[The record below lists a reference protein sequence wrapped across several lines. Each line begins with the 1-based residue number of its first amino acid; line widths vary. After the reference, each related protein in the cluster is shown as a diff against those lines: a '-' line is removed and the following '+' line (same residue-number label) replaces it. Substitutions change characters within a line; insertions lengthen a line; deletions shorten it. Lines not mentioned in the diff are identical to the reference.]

1 MQGRRSRS
9 YAMHMGVTE
18 DAAACRPARPDSPP
32 LIGLGLLRAFALDP
46 PAYLPPPRGST
57 VVDDTRFHLT
67 VSADG
72 RHATVCRLN
81 ADDIAEAFSAVR
93 AHAPNARLVWI
104 TDGSSERELRGL
116 GCRDQDPPITSY
128 ITALATNTPPPEVPG
143 IEIRR
148 IETYEEFLV
157 ALGIAAA
164 GWQTSFDDD
173 PEATWQ
179 RHLERAGGDWLALV
193 DGSPVAYGGA
203 IAGSC
208 GLFLTGGVTLPRGT
222 RPRRLPGARSR
233 ALGRGRAPWHARPR
247 RARRGRVAE
256 SARAQRLRARGSTS
270 WSSSR
275 TPRLESWMTTCAGS
289 RRIRPPGGRST
300 RAAA

>member
-1 MQGRRSRS
+1 LQTST
-9 YAMHMGVTE
+9 A
-18 DAAACRPARPDSPP
+18 
-32 LIGLGLLRAFALDP
+32 LRAFALDP

-57 VVDDTRFHLT
+57 VVDDRRFHLT

-72 RHATVCRLN
+72 RHATVCRLD
-81 ADDIAEAFSAVR
+81 ADDVAEAFFAVR
-93 AHAPNARLVWI
+93 AHAPNARVVWI

-128 ITALATNTPPPEVPG
+128 ITALATDTPPPEVPG
-143 IEIRR
+143 IEIRQ

-173 PEATWQ
+173 PEARWQ
-179 RHLERAGGDWLALV
+179 RRLERAGGDWLALV

-208 GLFLTGGVTLPRGT
+208 GLFLTGGVTRPEARGRGAYRALVRARWDEAVRRGT
-222 RPRRLPGARSR
+222 PG
-233 ALGRGRAPWHARPR
+233 LVVHAED
-247 RARRGRVAE
+247 A
-256 SARAQRLRARGSTS
+256 
-270 WSSSR
+270 
-275 TPRLESWMTTCAGS
+275 S
-289 RRIRPPGGRST
+289 RRVLERSGFE
-300 RAAA
+300 RVGAVVELVADP